1 MTHGTPQSAPK
12 EITPKEFTMDTIDL
26 GDADLNSRIADG
38 MGKVE
43 DVLYQRLSTGEDF
56 IADKVTHLVK
66 AGGKRFR
73 PLVTLLCSEFG
84 PNPQADNVVKG
95 AAITEMV
102 HLATLYHDD
111 VMDEA
116 AKRRG
121 VDSANHRWGN
131 TVAILAGD
139 ILFAHAS
146 RLMSEINT
154 ETVRHFADTF
164 ARLVTGQ
171 MRETVGARG
180 ADPVEHYLKV
190 IEEKTG
196 VLIGSA
202 AYLGSRLSGA
212 DEEAVR
218 HCEAAGAAIGM
229 VFQIVDDIID
239 IFSTATESG
248 KVPGTDLREGV
259 LTLPVLYA
267 LREDSPEGEA
277 LRDLLTGPL
286 SRDEDVSR
294 ALHLISAT
302 DSRARALDDVHRY
315 LAVTEQHLDQLPD
328 IPANRALREL
338 SRYTVE
344 RVG

>member
-1 MTHGTPQSAPK
+1 MTNGTPPSASSELP
-12 EITPKEFTMDTIDL
+12 MDL
-26 GDADLNSRIADG
+26 GDAELNRRIAEG
-38 MGKVE
+38 MGSVE
-43 DVLYQRLSTGEDF
+43 AELRERLSVGEEF
-56 IADKVTHLVK
+56 ITDKVTHLVK

-73 PLVTLLCSEFG
+73 PLVALLCSEFG
-84 PNPQADNVVKG
+84 ANPGAPKVVKG
-95 AAITEMV
+95 AVIAEMV

-116 AKRRG
+116 DKRRG

-146 RLMSEINT
+146 RIMSEIDT

-164 ARLVTGQ
+164 AQLVTGQ
-171 MRETVGARG
+171 MRETVGPRG

-196 VLIGSA
+196 VLIASSG
-202 AYLGSRLSGA
+202 YLGARLSGA
-212 DEEAVR
+212 EDAVVR
-218 HCEAAGAAIGM
+218 HCEAIGGAIGM

-239 IFSTATESG
+239 IFSTTAESG

-259 LTLPVLYA
+259 FTLPVLYA
-267 LREDSPEGEA
+267 LREDSPAAEE
-277 LRDLLTGPL
+277 LRGLLTGPL
-286 SRDEDVSR
+286 ERDEDV
-294 ALHLISAT
+294 
-302 DSRARALDDVHRY
+302 ARALELIARTKGREHALNDVHRY
-315 LAVTEQHLDQLPD
+315 LSLATWHLDALPD
-328 IPANRALREL
+328 IPANQALRQL
-338 SRYTVE
+338 CRYTVE

>member
-1 MTHGTPQSAPK
+1 MTHGTPPSASS
-12 EITPKEFTMDTIDL
+12 EFTLEL
-26 GDADLNSRIADG
+26 GDADLTDRIAHG
-38 MGKVE
+38 MGRVE
-43 DVLYQRLSTGEDF
+43 DVLYERLSEGEDF
-56 IADKVTHLVK
+56 ITDKVTHLMK

-73 PLVTLLCSEFG
+73 PLVALLCSEFG
-84 PNPQADNVVKG
+84 PEPGAENVVKG

-154 ETVRHFADTF
+154 DTVRHFADTF
-164 ARLVTGQ
+164 AKLVTGQ

-180 ADPVEHYLKV
+180 GDPVEHYLKV

-202 AYLGSRLSGA
+202 AYLGARLSGA
-212 DEEAVR
+212 EDEVVR
-218 HCEAAGAAIGM
+218 RCEEIGGAIGM

-239 IFSTATESG
+239 IFSTSTESG

-267 LREDSPEGEA
+267 LREDSPAGEE
-277 LRDLLTGPL
+277 LRGLLTGPL
-286 SRDEDVSR
+286 TRDEDVSR
-294 ALHLISAT
+294 ALELIAAT
-302 DSRARALDDVHRY
+302 DGRERALDDVHRY
-315 LAVTEQHLDQLPD
+315 LAVAEQQLDQLPD
-328 IPANRALREL
+328 IPANRALRQL